1 MGPRPVNGENGVV
14 PLYVF
19 THAVRQSKNVVG
31 KFLGPSVFFGAMYQL
46 CVPLSF
52 SSGGVNKPL
61 ENDGAFTYGFNRKVD
76 PCE

>member
-1 MGPRPVNGENGVV
+1 MSLENSLVQV
-14 PLYVF
+14 
-19 THAVRQSKNVVG
+19 S
-31 KFLGPSVFFGAMYQL
+31 FLGAMYQL